1 MKWCF
6 LEIICH
12 LVMFNLNLLSQYKKY
27 TQQKS
32 LGASHDLLSKASL
45 SAVIMISRAYI
56 YSPCSFY
63 TPLYQPCC
71 DYARSRMSDEITA
84 ASDKHVEIALDSSLY
99 APTPEE
105 VAFMKKWTNIE
116 DEEELKEHVIAVQKE
131 AWDVSENKK
140 LL

>member
-1 MKWCF
+1 
-6 LEIICH
+6 
-12 LVMFNLNLLSQYKKY
+12 
-27 TQQKS
+27 
-32 LGASHDLLSKASL
+32 
-45 SAVIMISRAYI
+45 
-56 YSPCSFY
+56 
-63 TPLYQPCC
+63 
-71 DYARSRMSDEITA
+71 MSDEITA